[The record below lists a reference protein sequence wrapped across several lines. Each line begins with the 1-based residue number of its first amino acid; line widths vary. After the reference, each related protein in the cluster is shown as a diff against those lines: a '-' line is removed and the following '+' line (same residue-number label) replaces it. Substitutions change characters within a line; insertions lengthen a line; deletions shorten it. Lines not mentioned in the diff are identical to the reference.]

1 MHKPLS
7 MIVVLSALA
16 TPPWAADAPSSPA
29 TAPGAP
35 NPFSEPSQLPY
46 ALPPFDSIKDSD
58 FEPAFEAGMLE
69 QRARVDAIAH
79 DPEPATLENTL
90 VALER
95 SSLMLDRVSK
105 VFFNLDGSNTDPDI
119 QKIKLKMT
127 PRLAA
132 HRDAIY
138 LNPDLFARVE
148 TVWRARAELGDPE
161 AAQLAQR

>member
-69 QRARVDAIAH
+69 QRARGDAVAH
-79 DPEPATLENTL
+79 DPGAATDEDKLGWLEQSKL
-90 VALER
+90 V
-95 SSLMLDRVSK
+95 
-105 VFFNLDGSNTDPDI
+105 
-119 QKIKLKMT
+119 
-127 PRLAA
+127 
-132 HRDAIY
+132 
-138 LNPDLFARVE
+138 
-148 TVWRARAELGDPE
+148 LG
-161 AAQLAQR
+161 R

>member
-29 TAPGAP
+29 TAPGAS

-69 QRARVDAIAH
+69 QRGRDDTNAP
-79 DPEPATLENTL
+79 DPEPATLENTP
-90 VALER
+90 VAVGRPRLILGPA
-95 SSLMLDRVSK
+95 SQG
-105 VFFNLDGSNTDPDI
+105 FFNLEGS
-119 QKIKLKMT
+119 
-127 PRLAA
+127 
-132 HRDAIY
+132 
-138 LNPDLFARVE
+138 
-148 TVWRARAELGDPE
+148 
-161 AAQLAQR
+161 

>member
-29 TAPGAP
+29 TAPGAS

-69 QRARVDAIAH
+69 QRAPGAAIPPRPGPAE
-79 DPEPATLENTL
+79 PRKTPGSPGPATL
-90 VALER
+90 
-95 SSLMLDRVSK
+95 MLHRGFKAFFKPDRTQTK
-105 VFFNLDGSNTDPDI
+105 P
-119 QKIKLKMT
+119 
-127 PRLAA
+127 
-132 HRDAIY
+132 
-138 LNPDLFARVE
+138 
-148 TVWRARAELGDPE
+148 
-161 AAQLAQR
+161 